1 MPGRARTS
9 RDKNL
14 FIRLRESD
22 EGQALLKLWDAK
34 RFESKQGRSRG
45 HSDGITIK
53 RLRTLRARAK
63 REAKIIVRY
72 MMEQGMI
79 PKEGYAKE
87 ALETAVEVMRL
98 EEIHPRDKLAASKL
112 VLEYTMAKPA
122 TDTNVNVRTAE
133 DFLDEIAKDAGI
145 GS

>member
-1 MPGRARTS
+1 MAGKARTG

-22 EGQALLKLWDAK
+22 EGKALLMLWDARKYEAK
-34 RFESKQGRSRG
+34 RGRTRG
-45 HSDGITIK
+45 HSDGITIR
-53 RLRTLRARAK
+53 RLRSLRARAK
-63 REAKIIVRY
+63 REAKIIVEY
-72 MMEQGMI
+72 MMEQNMI

-98 EEIHPRDKLAASKL
+98 QEIHPRDKLAASKL
-112 VLEYTMAKPA
+112 VLEYTMSKPA
-122 TDTNVNVRTAE
+122 TESNISVKTAE

-145 GS
+145 GA